1 MLFYVD
7 KEYPNETCV
16 MERVLMRHSSED
28 GLYHLEL
35 VELADER
42 RTLGFEVNNT
52 DKGGSRG
59 LTSITA
65 GFNSFVEAREY
76 FLTCTKLERLPHHPE
91 VKGAVDI
98 EKRNTPIEIDDGA
111 IDSVIEKVRLLKEN
125 LVEIE
130 PLMNFSETVS
140 AGLQSGAVK
149 SMQPDDSILLWYLD
163 AKIAETYAS
172 LIELVSKRLD
182 VTL

>member
-7 KEYPNETCV
+7 KEYPKETCF

-35 VELADER
+35 VELADDR

-52 DKGGSRG
+52 DKGGSCG

-76 FLTCTKLERLPHHPE
+76 FLTCTKLERLPDHHE

-98 EKRNTPIEIDDGA
+98 EKRNTPDA
-111 IDSVIEKVRLLKEN
+111 RSVFLSN
-125 LVEIE
+125 
-130 PLMNFSETVS
+130 
-140 AGLQSGAVK
+140 
-149 SMQPDDSILLWYLD
+149 LD
-163 AKIAETYAS
+163 AEITQAYSS
-172 LIELVSKRLD
+172 LTELLNIRRDATSSY
-182 VTL
+182 

>member
-7 KEYPNETCV
+7 KEYPKETCF
-16 MERVLMRHSSED
+16 MKRVLMRHSSED

-35 VELADER
+35 VELADDR
-42 RTLGFEVNNT
+42 RTLVFEVNNT

-76 FLTCTKLERLPHHPE
+76 FLTCTKLERLPDHHE

-98 EKRNTPIEIDDGA
+98 EKRNTPDA
-111 IDSVIEKVRLLKEN
+111 RSVFLSN
-125 LVEIE
+125 
-130 PLMNFSETVS
+130 
-140 AGLQSGAVK
+140 
-149 SMQPDDSILLWYLD
+149 LD
-163 AKIAETYAS
+163 AEITQAYSS
-172 LIELVSKRLD
+172 LTELLNIRRDATSSY
-182 VTL
+182 

>member
-7 KEYPNETCV
+7 KEYPKETCF
-16 MERVLMRHSSED
+16 MKRVLMRHSSED

-35 VELADER
+35 VELADDR

-76 FLTCTKLERLPHHPE
+76 FLTCTKLERLPDHHE

-98 EKRNTPIEIDDGA
+98 EKRNTPDA
-111 IDSVIEKVRLLKEN
+111 RSVFPFTFVHE
-125 LVEIE
+125 
-130 PLMNFSETVS
+130 
-140 AGLQSGAVK
+140 
-149 SMQPDDSILLWYLD
+149 
-163 AKIAETYAS
+163 
-172 LIELVSKRLD
+172 
-182 VTL
+182 

>member
-7 KEYPNETCV
+7 KEYPKETCF
-16 MERVLMRHSSED
+16 MKRVLMRHSSED

-35 VELADER
+35 VELADDR

-76 FLTCTKLERLPHHPE
+76 FLTCTKLKRLPDHHE

-98 EKRNTPIEIDDGA
+98 EKRNTPDA
-111 IDSVIEKVRLLKEN
+111 RSVFLSN
-125 LVEIE
+125 
-130 PLMNFSETVS
+130 
-140 AGLQSGAVK
+140 
-149 SMQPDDSILLWYLD
+149 LD
-163 AKIAETYAS
+163 AEITQAYSS
-172 LIELVSKRLD
+172 LTELLNIRRDATSSY
-182 VTL
+182 

>member
-1 MLFYVD
+1 M
-7 KEYPNETCV
+7 K
-16 MERVLMRHSSED
+16 RVLMRHSSED

-35 VELADER
+35 VELADDR

-76 FLTCTKLERLPHHPE
+76 FLTCTKLERLPDHHE

-98 EKRNTPIEIDDGA
+98 EKRNTPDA
-111 IDSVIEKVRLLKEN
+111 RSVFLSN
-125 LVEIE
+125 
-130 PLMNFSETVS
+130 
-140 AGLQSGAVK
+140 
-149 SMQPDDSILLWYLD
+149 LD
-163 AKIAETYAS
+163 AEITQAYSS
-172 LIELVSKRLD
+172 LTELLNIRRDATSSY
-182 VTL
+182 

>member
-7 KEYPNETCV
+7 KEHPKETCY

-35 VELADER
+35 VELADDR

-76 FLTCTKLERLPHHPE
+76 FLTCTKLKRLPDHHE

-98 EKRNTPIEIDDGA
+98 EKRNTPDA
-111 IDSVIEKVRLLKEN
+111 RSVFLSN
-125 LVEIE
+125 
-130 PLMNFSETVS
+130 
-140 AGLQSGAVK
+140 
-149 SMQPDDSILLWYLD
+149 LD
-163 AKIAETYAS
+163 AEITQAYSS
-172 LIELVSKRLD
+172 LTELLNIRRDATSSY
-182 VTL
+182 

>member
-7 KEYPNETCV
+7 KEYPKETCF
-16 MERVLMRHSSED
+16 MKRVLMRHSSED

-35 VELADER
+35 VELADDR

-52 DKGGSRG
+52 YKGGSRG

-76 FLTCTKLERLPHHPE
+76 FLTCTKLERLPDHHE

-98 EKRNTPIEIDDGA
+98 EKRNTPDA
-111 IDSVIEKVRLLKEN
+111 RSVFLSN
-125 LVEIE
+125 
-130 PLMNFSETVS
+130 
-140 AGLQSGAVK
+140 
-149 SMQPDDSILLWYLD
+149 LD
-163 AKIAETYAS
+163 AEITQAYSS
-172 LIELVSKRLD
+172 LTELLNIRRDATSSY
-182 VTL
+182 

>member
-7 KEYPNETCV
+7 KEYPKETCF
-16 MERVLMRHSSED
+16 MKRVLMRHSSED

-35 VELADER
+35 VELADDR
-42 RTLGFEVNNT
+42 RTLWFEVNNT

-76 FLTCTKLERLPHHPE
+76 FLTCTKLERLPDHHE

-98 EKRNTPIEIDDGA
+98 EKRNTPDA
-111 IDSVIEKVRLLKEN
+111 RSVFLSN
-125 LVEIE
+125 
-130 PLMNFSETVS
+130 
-140 AGLQSGAVK
+140 
-149 SMQPDDSILLWYLD
+149 LD
-163 AKIAETYAS
+163 AEITQAYSS
-172 LIELVSKRLD
+172 LTELLNIRRDATSSY
-182 VTL
+182 

>member
-7 KEYPNETCV
+7 KEYPKETCF
-16 MERVLMRHSSED
+16 MKRVLMRHSSEG

-35 VELADER
+35 VELADDR

-76 FLTCTKLERLPHHPE
+76 FLTCTKLERLPDHHE

-98 EKRNTPIEIDDGA
+98 EKRNTPDA
-111 IDSVIEKVRLLKEN
+111 RSVFLSN
-125 LVEIE
+125 
-130 PLMNFSETVS
+130 
-140 AGLQSGAVK
+140 
-149 SMQPDDSILLWYLD
+149 LD
-163 AKIAETYAS
+163 AEITQAYSS
-172 LIELVSKRLD
+172 LTELLNIRRDATSSY
-182 VTL
+182 

>member
-7 KEYPNETCV
+7 KEYPKETCF

-35 VELADER
+35 VELADDR

-76 FLTCTKLERLPHHPE
+76 FLTCTKLERLPDHHE

-98 EKRNTPIEIDDGA
+98 EKRNTPDARSVFLSNLDTEITQA
-111 IDSVIEKVRLLKEN
+111 YSSLTELLN
-125 LVEIE
+125 IRR
-130 PLMNFSETVS
+130 
-140 AGLQSGAVK
+140 
-149 SMQPDDSILLWYLD
+149 D
-163 AKIAETYAS
+163 ATSSY
-172 LIELVSKRLD
+172 
-182 VTL
+182 

>member
-1 MLFYVD
+1 ML
-7 KEYPNETCV
+7 
-16 MERVLMRHSSED
+16 RRRLLLMRHSSED

-35 VELADER
+35 VELADDR

-76 FLTCTKLERLPHHPE
+76 FLTCTKLERLPDHHE

-98 EKRNTPIEIDDGA
+98 EKRNTPDA
-111 IDSVIEKVRLLKEN
+111 RSVFLSN
-125 LVEIE
+125 
-130 PLMNFSETVS
+130 
-140 AGLQSGAVK
+140 
-149 SMQPDDSILLWYLD
+149 LD
-163 AKIAETYAS
+163 AEITQAYSS
-172 LIELVSKRLD
+172 LTELLNIRRDATSSY
-182 VTL
+182 

>member
-7 KEYPNETCV
+7 KEHPKETCF

-35 VELADER
+35 VELADDR

-76 FLTCTKLERLPHHPE
+76 FLTCTKLKRLPDHHE

-98 EKRNTPIEIDDGA
+98 EKRNTPDA
-111 IDSVIEKVRLLKEN
+111 RSVFLSN
-125 LVEIE
+125 
-130 PLMNFSETVS
+130 
-140 AGLQSGAVK
+140 
-149 SMQPDDSILLWYLD
+149 LD
-163 AKIAETYAS
+163 AEITQAYSS
-172 LIELVSKRLD
+172 LTELLNIRRDATSSY
-182 VTL
+182 

>member
-7 KEYPNETCV
+7 KEYPKETCF
-16 MERVLMRHSSED
+16 MKRVLMRHSSED

-35 VELADER
+35 VELADDR

-76 FLTCTKLERLPHHPE
+76 FLTCTKLERLPDQPE
-91 VKGAVDI
+91 VEEAVDV
-98 EKRNTPIEIDDGA
+98 EKGNTPDA
-111 IDSVIEKVRLLKEN
+111 RSVFLSN
-125 LVEIE
+125 
-130 PLMNFSETVS
+130 
-140 AGLQSGAVK
+140 
-149 SMQPDDSILLWYLD
+149 LD
-163 AKIAETYAS
+163 AEITQAYSS
-172 LIELVSKRLD
+172 LTELLNIRRDATSSD
-182 VTL
+182 